1 MRYCHMLRLN
11 SVGMPV
17 SHTTLTKAREKI
29 GEVMSHLKS
38 LFIIDGEVGHFT
50 FVRTDL
56 LS

>member
-1 MRYCHMLRLN
+1 MLRLN